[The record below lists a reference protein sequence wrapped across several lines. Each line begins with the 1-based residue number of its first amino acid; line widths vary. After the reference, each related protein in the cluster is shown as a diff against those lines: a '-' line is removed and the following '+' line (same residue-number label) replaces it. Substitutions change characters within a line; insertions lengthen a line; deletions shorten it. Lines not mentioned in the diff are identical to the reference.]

1 MRFKTILG
9 LIVGTIVTGLT
20 FPCAVLAKGA
30 YSEAKAAKKAK
41 EEAKTEESKTE
52 EKPAEEEKSE
62 E

>member
-41 EEAKTEESKTE
+41 EEAKTEE
-52 EKPAEEEKSE
+52 KPAEEE
-62 E
+62 

>member
-41 EEAKTEESKTE
+41 EAKTE

>member
-20 FPCAVLAKGA
+20 FPLAVLAKGA

-41 EEAKTEESKTE
+41 EAKTEESKTE